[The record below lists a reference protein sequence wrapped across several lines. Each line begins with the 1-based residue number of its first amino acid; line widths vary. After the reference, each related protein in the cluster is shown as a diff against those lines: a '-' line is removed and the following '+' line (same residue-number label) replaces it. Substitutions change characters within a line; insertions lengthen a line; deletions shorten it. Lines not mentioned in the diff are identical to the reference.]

1 MVLPP
6 SASLQCCTQ
15 CTVYNIPGLGCVP
28 AADVEYV
35 VEGYERLQIEPSCHS
50 LLKKHL
56 TREVLNQLK
65 DLATASFRSSLRDV
79 IQVDVRIILCRR
91 KYFLGGPVSH
101 LWNFVLLCIEF
112 FFFCPKSIYWRP
124 RFSASPSCLISLFL
138 RELVF
143 PTWYSRT
150 LM

>member
-1 MVLPP
+1 MLY
-6 SASLQCCTQ
+6 CTQ

-35 VEGYERLQIEPSCHS
+35 VEGYERLQMEPSCHS

-91 KYFLGGPVSH
+91 KYFLGGPVSRELCELPSSLFPVGFGKVKSFSH
-101 LWNFVLLCIEF
+101 LWNFVLLCSIF
-112 FFFCPKSIYWRP
+112 FFAPKAYTGGLV
-124 RFSASPSCLISLFL
+124 SPLLQ
-138 RELVF
+138 VA
-143 PTWYSRT
+143 
-150 LM
+150 